1 MDDLRTKRV
10 YDPDRHVYGVN
21 SWWTTPGG
29 WFFELKVWP
38 YWMITI
44 NKYHTGPSVQS
55 QNLLVQPKCHAAYLH
70 THRSRSFVSPSLFP
84 IPFGPDWRLFF
95 GMLPHCRQHRN
106 AGPMVDWLMVE
117 APDPIQ
123 RFITEECL
131 L

>member
-10 YDPDRHVYGVN
+10 YDPDRHVYGVR

-29 WFFELKVWP
+29 WHFELKVWP
-38 YWMITI
+38 HWSLEIA
-44 NKYHTGPSVQS
+44 KYRCWPVPFRS
-55 QNLLVQPKCHAAYLH
+55 QTLCYEPRCSTSNIFVYAYGN
-70 THRSRSFVSPSLFP
+70 SLAQLFCLTTC
-84 IPFGPDWRLFF
+84 PDWRLFF

-106 AGPMVDWLMVE
+106 AGPMVDWLMAE